1 MDLSV
6 WRPDEE
12 RQWGR
17 GGNTRYSSF
26 PRKREPSAGSAHARS
41 GSPLSRGDN
50 EVRIRRRQDSAL
62 SAESGLQ
69 CLKHIFA
76 EVGVADDVCKL
87 AVDIGGV
94 DVERRAARILGGEA
108 DFLDHQFHELG
119 SASCREKECQYE

>member
-62 SAESGLQ
+62 SAETGLQ
-69 CLKHIFA
+69 CLQHILT
-76 EVGVADDVCKL
+76 EVGGADDAGKL

-94 DVERRAARILGGEA
+94 AVEVNSARILGGV
-108 DFLDHQFHELG
+108 
-119 SASCREKECQYE
+119 